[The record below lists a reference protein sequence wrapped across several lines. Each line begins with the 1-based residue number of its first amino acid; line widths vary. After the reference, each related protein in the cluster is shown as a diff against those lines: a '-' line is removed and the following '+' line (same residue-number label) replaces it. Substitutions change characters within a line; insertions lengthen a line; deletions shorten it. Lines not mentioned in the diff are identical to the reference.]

1 MRLSRTQGCDIP
13 DSYFVYFDYFVYA
26 ARRAAPAQRRN
37 PPRPRNHQR
46 NTGRQP
52 ALSISLSAPRS
63 VLTSP
68 ESAPPMKP
76 LAPILGLALAL
87 AGCSQLDQAFAPP
100 PPSALS
106 QPIQAAEIDWSRKSG
121 ANTVSGIATMKAGDT
136 THTCGGQAANLV
148 PDSAY
153 ARARMTAIFGNDQR
167 GTRASAQGPVKFD
180 RDDPLYVSTL
190 RRTTCDASGSFS
202 FPRVPDGVWYVTTS
216 VKWDGP
222 ADRAEGGSMMKRVDV
237 RGGKLVKVTLP

>member
-1 MRLSRTQGCDIP
+1 
-13 DSYFVYFDYFVYA
+13 
-26 ARRAAPAQRRN
+26 
-37 PPRPRNHQR
+37 
-46 NTGRQP
+46 
-52 ALSISLSAPRS
+52 
-63 VLTSP
+63 
-68 ESAPPMKP
+68 MKP

-87 AGCSQLDQAFAPP
+87 AGCAQFEQAFAPP

-106 QPIQAAEIDWSRKSG
+106 TPIQAAEIDWSKKSG
-121 ANTVSGIATMKAGDT
+121 ANTVSGIATMKAGGT
-136 THTCGGQAANLV
+136 THTCGGQAANLI

-153 ARARMTAIFGNDQR
+153 ARARMTAIFGNDSR
-167 GTRASAQGPVKFD
+167 GTRAASLAPVKFD

-202 FPRVPDGVWYVTTS
+202 FPRVPDGVWYVTTA

-222 ADRAEGGSMMKRVDV
+222 GDRAEGGSMMKRVDV